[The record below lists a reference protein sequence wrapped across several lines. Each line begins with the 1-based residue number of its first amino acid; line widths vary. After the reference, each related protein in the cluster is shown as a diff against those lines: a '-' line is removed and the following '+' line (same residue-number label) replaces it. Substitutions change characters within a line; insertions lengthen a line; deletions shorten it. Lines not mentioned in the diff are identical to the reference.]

1 MDITDDNGESA
12 CACCGARE
20 GLMTFSV
27 PGYEADICEDAEACM
42 ARWDCYDD
50 DGRTPGGDDF
60 ITKWYSPVDAFGG

>member
-1 MDITDDNGESA
+1 
-12 CACCGARE
+12 
-20 GLMTFSV
+20 MTFSV